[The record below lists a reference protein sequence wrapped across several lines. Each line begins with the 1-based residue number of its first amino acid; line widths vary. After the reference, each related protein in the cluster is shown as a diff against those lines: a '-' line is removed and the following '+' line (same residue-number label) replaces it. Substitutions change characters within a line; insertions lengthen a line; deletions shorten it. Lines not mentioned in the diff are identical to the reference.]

1 MASIPNI
8 IPLDILQQIK
18 NDLATINP
26 GPNQIVELEARFGTF
41 RQVFES
47 GVSRRVFIRLR
58 DQFTSLIP
66 NFIYIH
72 SRDRIYKG
80 SNNERFTTIYDHNG
94 LPTQTFRTIKTRVNN
109 FDIPDYSFRIST
121 SIEQNDQIDAPQGE
135 PIYTR
140 EKKRWS
146 FEFLQRRFRID
157 LTEVT
162 TYRPGD
168 HNPRLAK
175 TVYEVEVEVIDQSD
189 LNQFNS
195 FMFSTL
201 KDIQDTLIIYK
212 ADEKRELIGRVNTLL
227 GVPGIRTNSVS
238 LDAIIQPRNLKIRDM
253 VVGGLVP
260 STDRSIRYTVTI
272 KADGVRR
279 LLVIDRRGMYL
290 VYADEVKKL
299 FDEDKV
305 KRLQTWHGT
314 IFECELIPQSNLT
327 PDADSKYRNALVYV
341 LIYDVLAVGGQQMVR
356 NLDYF
361 QRIKYAQ
368 KFVDTVV
375 QNLTRYIFELKE
387 FHQFS
392 TVPQF
397 YQMTR
402 QVLLGTYPFKTD
414 GLIYTPDNYRYDTSV
429 NSMRI
434 RDRKLTRHPDVLKW
448 KPPSQLTI
456 DFAIRHILAEDG
468 NYIELL
474 SSEENRL
481 VPFTGTQLIS
491 FAPRTDIVISEDLI
505 NAPNETVF
513 EFRWDKNLNADE
525 GSGGKFVVV
534 RPRYDK
540 PFPNR
545 LEVALDVWEDIHF
558 SIDEETITGRK
569 FSLIFRYH
577 NRVKWGLF
585 NTVRDGLP
593 PASTRTLLDIG
604 SGRGGDVRKWFD
616 AGFTH
621 IICVEPNEAN
631 RDELKRRLVSVNEER
646 TRTNQTPVQ
655 FHIIP
660 TVGQDYERIVE
671 EVRSFAPGGFVD
683 TISYMLSLSF
693 FFDRPE
699 SSHSILQIV
708 HQTLKRGGY
717 FIALTIDGRYVLEFF
732 NNPQNYIEINGVKKA
747 QMNLID
753 FQLVPTTGGF
763 PKVFINIPDSIVT
776 NQTEYLTNIPE
787 LQRLLEQ
794 PPIGMKLISEIQTN
808 KEMFLSPEEIQY
820 SQLFTAFVMKR
831 S

>member
-1 MASIPNI
+1 MAKIPNI
-8 IPLDILQQIK
+8 IPPNILQQIR
-18 NDLATINP
+18 NVLAKMNP

-41 RQVFES
+41 RQVFEP

-66 NFIYIH
+66 NFVYVH
-72 SRDRIYKG
+72 SKDLYYQ
-80 SNNERFTTIYDHNG
+80 SANNERFTTIYDHNG

-109 FDIPDYSFRIST
+109 FDIADYSFRIST
-121 SIEQNDQIDAPQGE
+121 SVEQNDQIVAPQAE
-135 PIYTR
+135 PVYIR

-146 FEFLQRRFRID
+146 FEFLQRKFRID

-162 TYRPGD
+162 SYRPSD
-168 HNPRLAK
+168 RNPRLAK
-175 TVYEVEVEVIDQSD
+175 TVYEVEVEVIDKSVLD
-189 LNQFNS
+189 QFNS
-195 FMFSTL
+195 FMYSTL
-201 KDIQDTLIIYK
+201 KNIQDTLIVYK
-212 ADEKRELIGRVNTLL
+212 ADEKRELISRVNELL
-227 GVPGIRTNSVS
+227 GVPGTRSNSVS

-253 VVGGLVP
+253 VMGGLVP
-260 STDRSIRYTVTI
+260 LTDRSVRYTVTI
-272 KADGVRR
+272 KADGIRR
-279 LLVIDRRGMYL
+279 LLIIDRRGMYL
-290 VYADEVKKL
+290 VYADEVNKL
-299 FDEDKV
+299 LDEDNV
-305 KRLQTWHGT
+305 RGVRTWHGT
-314 IFECELIPQSNLT
+314 IFECEMIPKSNLS
-327 PDADSKYRNALVYV
+327 PDAAPKYRSALIYA
-341 LIYDVLAVGGQQMVR
+341 LIYDVLAVGGNQTVR
-356 NLDYF
+356 NWDYF
-361 QRIKYAQ
+361 RRIEYAQ
-368 KFVDTVV
+368 EFIRTVV

-392 TVPQF
+392 TVSQF
-397 YQMTR
+397 YQKTR
-402 QVLLGTYPFKTD
+402 QVLFGTYPFKTD
-414 GLIYTPDNYRYDTSV
+414 GLIFTPDNYRYDTSV

-434 RDRKLTRHPDVLKW
+434 KDRKLTRQPDVLKW
-448 KPPSQLTI
+448 KPPNLLTI
-456 DFAIRHILAEDG
+456 DFAIRHILAADG

-474 SSEENRL
+474 SSEGNRL

-491 FAPRTDIVISEDLI
+491 FTPRTDIVISQDLI
-505 NAPNETVF
+505 NAPNGTVF
-513 EFRWDKNLNADE
+513 EFRWDKNLGSAE
-525 GSGGKFVVV
+525 ESGGKFVVV

-545 LEVALDVWEDIHF
+545 LDVALDVWEDIHS
-558 SIDEETITGRK
+558 SIDQETITGQK
-569 FSLIFRYH
+569 FSLVFRYH
-577 NRVKWGLF
+577 NRVKWRLY

-593 PASTRTLLDIG
+593 PASPRTLLDIG

-631 RDELKRRLVSVNEER
+631 RDELKRRLVSANKER
-646 TRTNQTPVQ
+646 TRRNQAPVQ

-660 TVGQDYERIVE
+660 TVGQDYERIVQ

-683 TISYMLSLSF
+683 AISYMLSLSF

-747 QMNLID
+747 KMDLID
-753 FQLVPTTGGF
+753 FRLVPIAGGF

-787 LQRLLEQ
+787 LQQLLEQ
-794 PPIGMKLISEIQTN
+794 PPIGMKLISEIRTDE
-808 KEMFLSPEEIQY
+808 EMFLLPEEIKY
-820 SQLFTAFVMKR
+820 SKLFTAFVMKR